1 MHSTHTVKKAI
12 LFGWTYPLNG
22 HFTSCGKNLHHFAC
36 RGLRSKSLLQI
47 YVHCTVYSTLK
58 KSYVESRQI
67 KDDLETIIVDAA
79 KRGGEENA
87 GNAGL
92 EL

>member
-1 MHSTHTVKKAI
+1 MLKAD
-12 LFGWTYPLNG
+12 
-22 HFTSCGKNLHHFAC
+22 
-36 RGLRSKSLLQI
+36 
-47 YVHCTVYSTLK
+47 
-58 KSYVESRQI
+58 QI

-79 KRGGEENA
+79 KRGDEENA

>member
-1 MHSTHTVKKAI
+1 MEIVHFEAKIDKKISAEAFDYYI
-12 LFGWTYPLNG
+12 
-22 HFTSCGKNLHHFAC
+22 SK
-36 RGLRSKSLLQI
+36 GLVRK
-47 YVHCTVYSTLK
+47 CTLYSTFK
-58 KSYVESRQI
+58 KSYVKSRQI
-67 KDDLETIIVDAA
+67 KDDLETIIVGAA